1 MKKKIS
7 RTIKSILLSIL
18 VIFISTGCM
27 KMGTKRSG
35 PMMES
40 MPFNS
45 PRKVQKV
52 NTGQAIDQM
61 IEEAVLDLSKQN
73 LDINSI
79 AVWQIKSQTADL
91 ETETIGHKLITQL
104 DNMNR
109 FKVVTR
115 ERLSELLEE
124 QGLSLSG
131 TIDDK
136 SAVEIGNL
144 IGVEGF
150 ISGFAS
156 LENDRLIL
164 SFTLLE
170 TKSGVI
176 IWAKTLESPINSQN
190 SFFKGRM

>member
-1 MKKKIS
+1 
-7 RTIKSILLSIL
+7 
-18 VIFISTGCM
+18 
-27 KMGTKRSG
+27 
-35 PMMES
+35 MES

-91 ETETIGHKLITQL
+91 ETETIRQKLITQL

-164 SFTLLE
+164 SFTLFE

>member
-1 MKKKIS
+1 
-7 RTIKSILLSIL
+7 
-18 VIFISTGCM
+18 
-27 KMGTKRSG
+27 
-35 PMMES
+35 MES

-164 SFTLLE
+164 SFTLFE